1 MLDGGRAVIWMR
13 EVVDAADANVVID
26 AEVDVVRV
34 LLVVIVVGAAVVEG
48 IGTVGGDGVTD
59 GGSESMARDGSGVLV
74 TGGV

>member
-13 EVVDAADANVVID
+13 EADGAADSDVVIG

-48 IGTVGGDGVTD
+48 RGTVGGDGVTD
-59 GGSESMARDGSGVLV
+59 GGSESMARDGSGVVV